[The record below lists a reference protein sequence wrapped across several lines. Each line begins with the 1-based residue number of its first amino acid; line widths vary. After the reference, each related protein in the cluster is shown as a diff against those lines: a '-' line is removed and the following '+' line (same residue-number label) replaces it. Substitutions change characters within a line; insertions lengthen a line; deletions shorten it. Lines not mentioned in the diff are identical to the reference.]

1 MNFKGKKMEA
11 LSDRILDFYANVQF
25 EGQLPDGIKIM
36 NPYRESAEIRD
47 ICGKFYSKYYND
59 QAQRKLI
66 LGINPGR
73 LGAGATGL
81 PFTDTKRLNDHCE
94 IPYDGFVS
102 HEPSSVFI
110 YDVIH
115 AFGGPSVFYSQFYI
129 NSVCPL
135 GFTIDKAGGKSV
147 NYNYYDSAELEKSVR
162 DFILEN
168 IKTQI
173 SLAGRND
180 VCYCLGTGKNYHYLS
195 KLNEKHHFF
204 DVIIP
209 LEHPRYIMQ
218 YKSKTKESYVDDF
231 VGKLSLFP

>member
-1 MNFKGKKMEA
+1 MQI
-11 LSDRILDFYANVQF
+11 LSDRILDFYANVHF
-25 EGQLPDGIKIM
+25 EGCLPDGIKIM

-47 ICGKFYSKYYND
+47 ICGKFYSKYYSDHNP
-59 QAQRKLI
+59 RKLI

-81 PFTDTKRLNDHCE
+81 PFTDTKRLNDHCG

-115 AFGGPSVFYSQFYI
+115 AFGGPDAFYRQFYI

-135 GFTIDKAGGKSV
+135 GFTIDKTDGKSV
-147 NYNYYDSAELEKSVR
+147 NYNYYDSIPLEKAVR
-162 DFILEN
+162 DFIIEN
-168 IKTQI
+168 IKVQI

-180 VCYCLGTGKNYHYLS
+180 ICYCLGTGKNYTYLS
-195 KLNEKHHFF
+195 KLNEKYKFF
-204 DVIIP
+204 GTIIP
-209 LEHPRYIMQ
+209 LEHPRYVMQ
-218 YKSKTKESYVDDF
+218 YKSKSKEKYVDDYL
-231 VGKLSLFP
+231 GKLSLFA